1 VRKDIARL
9 SNVGEIAITV
19 HRQELGT
26 PVDTLSKHKGSGMAA
41 SKVHEKVLKGE
52 ARTHGA
58 S

>member
-1 VRKDIARL
+1 VQKDIARL

-19 HRQELGT
+19 HRQELGV
-26 PVDTLSKHKGSGMAA
+26 PVDTQSKHRGSGMVA